1 MSIQANHR
9 KLGMI
14 AAAVIFLSDQI
25 MKYIVVYPLAL
36 QSRQTIE
43 LLPFFELHFVRNFG
57 VSMGFFRADSDAMR
71 WVLVGL
77 TAVIAGFV
85 AVWLW
90 RETASGEVLVLGVP
104 TGGALRKFLHGA
116 RLCCVVDFCEF
127 SICAWPPFFIFNLY
141 AADMHIICFFF

>member
-1 MSIQANHR
+1 MAIQANHR

-43 LLPFFELHFVRNFG
+43 LLPFFDLHFVRNFG

-85 AVWLW
+85 AVWMW
-90 RETASGEVLVLGVP
+90 RE
-104 TGGALRKFLHGA
+104 KA
-116 RLCCVVDFCEF
+116 RGRSEEHTSELQSLMRNSF
-127 SICAWPPFFIFNLY
+127 
-141 AADMHIICFFF
+141 

>member
-1 MSIQANHR
+1 MAIQANHR

-14 AAAVIFLSDQI
+14 AAAAIFLSDQS

-71 WVLVGL
+71 WVWVGL
-77 TAVIAGFV
+77 TAVIAGIV
-85 AVWLW
+85 AVWMW
-90 RETASGEVLVLGVP
+90 REKGRRAVLELGIVSGGRDGKNP
-104 TGGALRKFLHGA
+104 WRGRFGN
-116 RLCCVVDFCEF
+116 VVGCAYF
-127 SICAWPPFFIFNLY
+127 SIGEGGDVFIFK
-141 AADMHIICFFF
+141 

>member
-1 MSIQANHR
+1 MAIQANHR

-43 LLPFFELHFVRNFG
+43 LLPFFDLHFVRNFG

-77 TAVIAGFV
+77 TARSEEHTSELQSLMRSSY
-85 AVWLW
+85 AVF
-90 RETASGEVLVLGVP
+90 
-104 TGGALRKFLHGA
+104 FLKKKNIT
-116 RLCCVVDFCEF
+116 
-127 SICAWPPFFIFNLY
+127 S
-141 AADMHIICFFF
+141 